1 MRERSRSIVQG
12 KAPGFLFLAGMLAAL
27 AMVGPFTV
35 DTYLPSFPAIGSDF
49 GVSPAA
55 LQLTLSAYF
64 VTFAVMT
71 LLHGALSD
79 SFGRRPVILAGL
91 VVYTL
96 ASAGCALSQDLSQL
110 LVFRALQG
118 MSAGAGMVVGRA
130 MIRDSREG
138 HEAQRLMSLVMLIF
152 SLAPGIAPILGGFLL
167 GWFGWRSIFVFLA
180 GYAALLLALAW
191 WQLPETHPPP
201 ARQSF
206 SPGRLAGNYLQQLRS
221 PRLVWLCLALA
232 LNFSGFFVYIL
243 SAPAFVYNILGL
255 NEREF
260 AWLII
265 PGVVGIMCGAFLS
278 GRLAGRL
285 APRRTIAVAYV
296 IMFSAAAFNVAFSA
310 FAAPA
315 LPWSVLPMMIYTSGM
330 ALMMPSANLL
340 ALDLFPKGRGM
351 TSSLLGFTQSSVSA
365 VVAAVISPLL
375 SHAALTLA
383 LGMTAL
389 LSLGSLA
396 WVLYSRAE
404 TRRVAHA

>member
-1 MRERSRSIVQG
+1 MQRN
-12 KAPGFLFLAGMLAAL
+12 APGFLLFAGMLAAL

-49 GVSPAA
+49 GVSAA
-55 LQLTLSAYF
+55 AVQLTLSAYF
-64 VTFAVMT
+64 LTFAAMT

-96 ASAGCALSQDLSQL
+96 ASAGCALAQDLPQL
-110 LVFRALQG
+110 LIFRALQG
-118 MSAGAGMVVGRA
+118 ISAGVGMVVGRA

-191 WQLPETHPPP
+191 WHLPETHPPP
-201 ARQSF
+201 ARQAFSF
-206 SPGRLAGNYLQQLRS
+206 GHLAGNYLRQLRNPS
-221 PRLVWLCLALA
+221 LVWLCLALA

-243 SAPAFVYNILGL
+243 SAPAFVYHILGL

-285 APRRTIAVAYV
+285 APRRTITVAYFV
-296 IMFSAAAFNVAFSA
+296 MFTAAAYNVVFSAL
-310 FAAPA
+310 AAPA
-315 LPWSVLPMMIYTSGM
+315 LPWSVLPMMIYTCGM
-330 ALMMPSANLL
+330 ALMMPSATLL
-340 ALDLFPKGRGM
+340 ALDLFPKARGM

-365 VVAAVISPLL
+365 VVAAVVSPLL

-383 LGMTAL
+383 LGMAAL
-389 LSLGSLA
+389 LSLGCLA
-396 WVLYSRAE
+396 WGSYARAE
-404 TRRVAHA
+404 TRRAAHA

>member
-1 MRERSRSIVQG
+1 MQRRT
-12 KAPGFLFLAGMLAAL
+12 PGFFFLAVILAAL

-49 GVSPAA
+49 GVSPVA

-64 VTFAVMT
+64 FTFAAMT
-71 LLHGALSD
+71 LLHGSLSD

-91 VVYTL
+91 LVYTL
-96 ASAGCALSQDLSQL
+96 ASAGCALSQDLAQL

-180 GYAALLLALAW
+180 GYAALLLALTW
-191 WQLPETHPPP
+191 RHLPETHPPP
-201 ARQSF
+201 ARQPF
-206 SPGRLAGNYLQQLRS
+206 ALARLAGNYLKQLRH
-221 PRLVWLCLALA
+221 PQLVLLCFTIA
-232 LNFSGFFVYIL
+232 LNFAGFFVYIL

-255 NEREF
+255 NERQF

-265 PGVVGIMCGAFLS
+265 PGVVGIMFGAFLS
-278 GRLAGRL
+278 GRLAGRV
-285 APRRTIAVAYV
+285 APRRTVVIAYV
-296 IMFSAAAFNVAFSA
+296 IMYGAAVFNVAFST

-315 LPWSVLPMMIYTSGM
+315 LPWSVLPMMIYTTGL
-330 ALMMPSANLL
+330 ALMMPSATLL
-340 ALDLFPKGRGM
+340 ALDLFPHHRGM
-351 TSSLLGFTQSSVSA
+351 TSSLLGFTQSFTSGI
-365 VVAAVISPLL
+365 VAAVISPQL
-375 SHAALTLA
+375 SQSAMSLA

-389 LSLGSLA
+389 LSSGCVA
-396 WVLYSRAE
+396 WIIYSRIG

>member
-1 MRERSRSIVQG
+1 
-12 KAPGFLFLAGMLAAL
+12 
-27 AMVGPFTV
+27 
-35 DTYLPSFPAIGSDF
+35 
-49 GVSPAA
+49 
-55 LQLTLSAYF
+55 
-64 VTFAVMT
+64 
-71 LLHGALSD
+71 
-79 SFGRRPVILAGL
+79 
-91 VVYTL
+91 
-96 ASAGCALSQDLSQL
+96 
-110 LVFRALQG
+110 
-118 MSAGAGMVVGRA
+118 MVVGRA

-191 WQLPETHPPP
+191 WHLPETHPLP
-201 ARQSF
+201 ARQPFSF
-206 SPGRLAGNYLQQLRS
+206 GRLAGNYLRQLRNPS
-221 PRLVWLCLALA
+221 LVCLCLALA

-243 SAPAFVYNILGL
+243 SAPAFVYDILGL

-265 PGVVGIMCGAFLS
+265 PGVAGIMCGAFLS

-285 APRRTIAVAYV
+285 APRRTIAVAYI

-310 FAAPA
+310 LAAPA
-315 LPWSVLPMMIYTSGM
+315 LPWSVLPMMIYTCGM
-330 ALMMPSANLL
+330 ALMMPSATLL
-340 ALDLFPKGRGM
+340 ALDLFPGARGM

-365 VVAAVISPLL
+365 VVAAVVSPLL

-389 LSLGSLA
+389 LSLGCLA
-396 WVLYSRAE
+396 WASYSRAE
-404 TRRVAHA
+404 TRRAAHA

>member
-1 MRERSRSIVQG
+1 V
-12 KAPGFLFLAGMLAAL
+12 FLAGILAAL

-35 DTYLPSFPAIGSDF
+35 DTYLPSFPAIGSEF
-49 GVSPAA
+49 GVSPVA

-64 VTFAVMT
+64 FTFAAMT
-71 LLHGALSD
+71 LLHGTLSD
-79 SFGRRPVILAGL
+79 SFGRRPVILVGL

-96 ASAGCALSQDLSQL
+96 ASAGCALSQDLTQL
-110 LVFRALQG
+110 LAFRALQG
-118 MSAGAGMVVGRA
+118 MAAGAGMVVGRA

-152 SLAPGIAPILGGFLL
+152 SVAPGIAPILGGFLL

-180 GYAALLLALAW
+180 GYAALLLALTW

-201 ARQSF
+201 ARQPFSF
-206 SPGRLAGNYLQQLRS
+206 GQLGRNYLQQLRS
-221 PRLVWLCLALA
+221 PPLVLLCFTLA
-232 LNFSGFFVYIL
+232 LNFAGFFIYIL

-285 APRRTIAVAYV
+285 TPRRTIAIAYV

-310 FAAPA
+310 LAAPA
-315 LPWSVLPMMIYTSGM
+315 LPWSVLPMMVYTAGM

-340 ALDLFPKGRGM
+340 ALDLFPHARGM
-351 TSSLLGFTQSSVSA
+351 TSSLLGFTQSFTSGI
-365 VVAAVISPLL
+365 VAAVISPQL
-375 SHAALTLA
+375 SHSAVALA

-389 LSLGSLA
+389 LSTGCLA
-396 WVLYSRAE
+396 WALYSWTK